1 KSLIV
6 SVFILFGCVC
16 QSFGQE
22 NRNEVCVVFRTG
34 NGTLDTAYKDN
45 AGRLLEIVS
54 FLENIKNDG
63 TLDLVEVSF
72 CASASPEVSA
82 AINRRLAEER
92 RRALEDYVRE
102 RVSLADRI
110 VTRRDDVTAWEH
122 LARLVEQSDMPHKE
136 EAVNVLRN
144 VPEYTYDSR

>member
-1 KSLIV
+1 MHTKSLIV

-22 NRNEVCVVFRTG
+22 NRKEVCVVFRTG

-45 AGRLLEIVS
+45 AGRLSEIVS
-54 FLENIKNDG
+54 FL
-63 TLDLVEVSF
+63 
-72 CASASPEVSA
+72 
-82 AINRRLAEER
+82 LAEER
-92 RRALEDYVRE
+92 RRALENYVRE
-102 RVSLADRI
+102 RVSLPDSI

-136 EAVNVLRN
+136 ERKSPWTPML
-144 VPEYTYDSR
+144 